1 MAEWSPSQEDDF
13 VTAALKLQA
22 VKYDT
27 VQLQDAAGEGLSG
40 LTNVPP
46 LPRTNV
52 RIYFN
57 EKYSLEP
64 IYETRIE
71 FNEEITHN

>member
-1 MAEWSPSQEDDF
+1 MIMTEWSPSQKDDF
-13 VTAALKLQA
+13 VTAALKLQG

-27 VQLQDAAGEGLSG
+27 VQLQDAKGLSG

-46 LPRTNV
+46 PPRTNV

-64 IYETRIE
+64 IYD
-71 FNEEITHN
+71 